1 MNPASAPIREKHNSP
16 ADEPTL
22 VIGLGNPI
30 LGDDGVGW
38 RVAEEVLARLESLE
52 FSRGVV
58 VERLS
63 VGGLGL
69 MERMIGYARAI
80 VIDAISTGERDEG
93 SLTQFPLSVLQ
104 DRSAGHT
111 TSAHDTSLQN
121 ALKIAEEMD
130 FNVPKEVWIV
140 AIEARRTDVF
150 TEQLTPPIEAAVPR
164 ATELVLDILQ
174 NGARELENHDLT

>member
-1 MNPASAPIREKHNSP
+1 MNPASAPIREKHSSP

-38 RVAEEVLARLESLE
+38 HVAEDVHSRLENSAIAQH
-52 FSRGVV
+52 VV
-58 VERLS
+58 IERLS

-69 MERMIGYARAI
+69 MERMIGYGRAI
-80 VIDAISTGERDEG
+80 VIDAISTGDQLEG
-93 SLTQFPLSVLQ
+93 SLSYFPLSVLP
-104 DRSAGHT
+104 DYSAGHT

-130 FNVPKEVWIV
+130 FNVPKEIWIV
-140 AIEARRTDVF
+140 AIEARRTNVFSDV
-150 TEQLTPPIEAAVPR
+150 LSPPIEDAVPR
-164 ATELVLDILQ
+164 AADLVLALLH
-174 NGARELENHDLT
+174 NGTRELKDDDLT